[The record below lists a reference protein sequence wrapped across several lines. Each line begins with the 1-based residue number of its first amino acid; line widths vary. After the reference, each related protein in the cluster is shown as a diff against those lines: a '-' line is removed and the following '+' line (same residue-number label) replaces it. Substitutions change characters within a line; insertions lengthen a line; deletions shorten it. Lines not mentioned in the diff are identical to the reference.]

1 MRTVKTIFTVLA
13 FGAAASA
20 FAEAP
25 YPPEQAFVSTQ
36 TRAQVEQEVA
46 KAEAQG
52 TLLQSDA
59 SYPVIATPAAQSE
72 KPMMAQLHE
81 HGKSE
86 TGASIYAGA

>member
-25 YPPEQAFVSTQ
+25 YPPEQAFVSTL
-36 TRAQVEQEVA
+36 TRAQVQQEVA

-52 TLLQSDA
+52 VLLQSDA
-59 SYPVIATPAAQSE
+59 SYPVIATPGTQGQ
-72 KPMMAQLHE
+72 KPMMAQMHE
-81 HGKSE
+81 HEKNDG
-86 TGASIYAGA
+86 GASIYAGA

>member
-25 YPPEQAFVSTQ
+25 YPPEQAFVSTL
-36 TRAQVEQEVA
+36 TRAQVTQEVA

-52 TLLQSDA
+52 TLLQSDT
-59 SYPVIATPAAQSE
+59 SYPVIATPAAQE
-72 KPMMAQLHE
+72 QKPMMAQMHE
-81 HGKSE
+81 HAQHDG
-86 TGASIYAGA
+86 GASIYAGA

>member
-25 YPPEQAFVSTQ
+25 YPPEQAFVSTL

-59 SYPVIATPAAQSE
+59 AYPVIAAPAVPGD

-86 TGASIYAGA
+86 AGASIYAGA

>member
-25 YPPEQAFVSTQ
+25 YPPEQAFVSTL
-36 TRAQVEQEVA
+36 TRAQVEQDVA

-59 SYPVIATPAAQSE
+59 SYPLIVTPAAQGQ
-72 KPMMAQLHE
+72 KPMMAQMHE
-81 HGKSE
+81 HQQHDA
-86 TGASIYAGA
+86 GASIYAGA